1 MNQPTQHAE
10 VMIIGA
16 GIVGLA
22 CAWHLQQGGLE
33 VVLVD
38 PEPPGS
44 GASSGNAGTLAS
56 YAVEP
61 LAQPALWRQMPHLLF
76 SPGSPFHL
84 RWQHLPR
91 LAPWLWRFLK
101 ASNRRSA
108 EQATRVLSEL
118 LAPATDDWQRVLDDL
133 KGKDEGVTLH
143 RRGALY
149 FYRSAK
155 GWHEAQH
162 DFAVRERYGVAQE
175 RLDSRALTA
184 LEPALEG
191 LAQGGI
197 LFPDAC
203 HLSDP
208 LTLAQRLA
216 ERLVSRGARL
226 MRAQALGLQA
236 RDARLHIDTDQGP
249 WQAERVVVAAGIRSQ
264 PLARA
269 AGDDIPLEAERGY
282 HLEFPAARE
291 LVSRPCCPGEH
302 AFYLTPMAGRLRIAG
317 TVELGHP
324 DDPAN
329 PGRLDY
335 IRRHA
340 EALFGPLGEP
350 SQRWLGLRPSLPDSL
365 PVIGPASALPG
376 VSYAFGHGHLGL
388 TLAATT
394 GRLLAASLRGDAPAW
409 LAGCSAARFR

>member
-1 MNQPTQHAE
+1 MNGSLQHAE

-22 CAWHLQQGGLE
+22 CAWHLQQQGFE
-33 VVLVD
+33 VTLMD

-44 GASSGNAGTLAS
+44 GASSGNAGTLAN

-61 LAQPALWRQMPHLLF
+61 LAQPALWRQMPHLLL
-76 SPGSPFHL
+76 SSQSPFHL
-84 RWQHLPR
+84 RWQHVPR
-91 LAPWLWRFLK
+91 LAPWLWRFLG
-101 ASNRRSA
+101 ASSRARA
-108 EQATRVLSEL
+108 RHATQVLSEL
-118 LAPATDDWQRVLDDL
+118 LAPAIDDWQRVLDDL
-133 KGKDEGVTLH
+133 TGSDEGATLY

-149 FYRSAK
+149 FYRSTK
-155 GWHEAQH
+155 GWQQAQQEI
-162 DFAVRERYGVAQE
+162 ASRERYGVVQE
-175 RLDSRALTA
+175 RLDARAVA
-184 LEPALEG
+184 ELEPALEG

-216 ERLVSRGARL
+216 ERLEGRGARL
-226 MRAQALGLQA
+226 VRAKALGLQA
-236 RDARLHIDTDQGP
+236 TNPGVHIDTDQGP
-249 WQAERVVVAAGIRSQ
+249 WRAERVVVAAGIRSQ

-291 LVSRPCCPGEH
+291 LVSRPCCPVEH
-302 AFYLTPMAGRLRIAG
+302 AFYLTPMSGRLRIAG

-329 PGRLDY
+329 PRRLDY
-335 IRRHA
+335 IKRHA

-350 SQRWLGLRPSLPDSL
+350 SQTWLGLRPSLPDSL
-365 PVIGPASALPG
+365 PVIGPASSLPG

-394 GRLLAASLRGDAPAW
+394 GRLLADSIKGHAPSWLDACKAS
-409 LAGCSAARFR
+409 RFR

>member
-1 MNQPTQHAE
+1 MNQLTQHAE
-10 VMIIGA
+10 VVVIGA

-22 CAWHLQQGGLE
+22 CAWHLQQQGFE
-33 VVLVD
+33 VTLMD

-44 GASSGNAGTLAS
+44 GASSGNAGTLAN

-61 LAQPALWRQMPHLLF
+61 IAQPALWRQAPMLLL
-76 SPGSPFHL
+76 SPQSPFHL

-101 ASNRRSA
+101 ASTPRRA
-108 EQATRVLSEL
+108 QHATQILGEL
-118 LAPATDDWQRVLDDL
+118 LAPAVEDWQQVLDDL
-133 KGKDEGVTLH
+133 EDNDEGVTLY

-149 FYRSAK
+149 FYRSPK
-155 GWHEAQH
+155 GWHEAQR
-162 DFAVRERYGVAQE
+162 DIAARERYGIVQE
-175 RLDSRALTA
+175 RLDSHAVAA

-191 LAQGGI
+191 LAKGGI

-216 ERLVSRGARL
+216 ERLQSRGARL
-226 MRAQALGLQA
+226 VRAKALGLKA
-236 RDARLHIDTDQGP
+236 CDGGVRITTDHEP
-249 WQAERVVVAAGIRSQ
+249 WQAERVVVATGIRSQ
-264 PLARA
+264 PLARDG
-269 AGDDIPLEAERGY
+269 GDRIPLEAERGY
-282 HLEFPAARE
+282 HLEFPSARE
-291 LVSRPCCPGEH
+291 LVSRPCCPVEN
-302 AFYLTPMAGRLRIAG
+302 AFYLTPMKGRLRIAG
-317 TVELGHP
+317 TVELGHR

-329 PGRLDY
+329 PERLDY

-350 SQRWLGLRPSLPDSL
+350 SQSWLGLRPSLPDSL
-365 PVIGPASALPG
+365 PVIGPASSLPG

-394 GRLLAASLRGDAPAW
+394 GRLLAASIKAEAPDW
-409 LAGCSAARFR
+409 LAGCAASRFR